1 MNRGI
6 VPVLVGGALYVGLV
20 FARNGILLL
29 IGPADALPPIWFA
42 YCDQLLIALATVIP
56 GFAAV
61 WLYRRSGFTVG
72 AAAGVLGVIA
82 AFVIAYKGF
91 GKPYLYSGW
100 GSVLSL
106 VVGVVSNGLTNGMGG
121 MAAELVRSTRPP
133 SNSTVERDAR

>member
-1 MNRGI
+1 MNRAI
-6 VPVLVGGALYVGLV
+6 VPVLIGGGLYVGLV
-20 FARNGILLL
+20 FARNGILRLL
-29 IGPADALPPIWFA
+29 SPTELPPIWFA
-42 YCDQLLIALATVIP
+42 YCDQLLIALATVVP

-61 WLYRRSGFTVG
+61 WLYRWSGFTVG

-100 GSVLSL
+100 GSLLSL
-106 VVGVVSNGLTNGMGG
+106 VVGIVSNGLTNGVGG